1 MSDII
6 RIQMMGTFTIY
17 INERKADRLVNKSPK
32 GMALMQY
39 LILNRMQSV
48 PTYQILATLW
58 DEEKSANPENAL
70 KTLVSRMRALL
81 NQISPGLGKCIVS
94 DRGAYHWK
102 IFPE

>member
-1 MSDII
+1 MSDMI

-17 INERKADRLVNKSPK
+17 INEQKADRLVNKSRK

-39 LILNRMQSV
+39 LILNREQPV
-48 PTYQILATLW
+48 PNYRLLATLW

-81 NQISPGLGKCIVS
+81 N
-94 DRGAYHWK
+94 
-102 IFPE
+102 